1 MLRKASALLTKAS
14 REVRG
19 ENRAPDTRL
28 GSRGTVRTRAKRY
41 RRNRTTLLTRRF
53 PRDFIRNLFL
63 ALGRASTFRARQLL
77 TRLSS
82 PTASRSR
89 PFRRQAAKA
98 TSEYAELYVP
108 GVTSG
113 KILPKRIKSMQ
124 KKALRFEDPPV
135 PKKAAHK
142 GWPRGYEFGTHRMT
156 RKLRP
161 SELFWAER
169 EARVSENDH
178 SSGLAW

>member
-113 KILPKRIKSMQ
+113 KILPKRIKSSCRHCFHIR
-124 KKALRFEDPPV
+124 LT
-135 PKKAAHK
+135 
-142 GWPRGYEFGTHRMT
+142 GNIS
-156 RKLRP
+156 RKTK
-161 SELFWAER
+161 
-169 EARVSENDH
+169 
-178 SSGLAW
+178 GLATILISLITPA